1 MYLKKIL
8 LFALLILGFITQ
20 LPIEQKIIAT
30 TDNFDKYFETT
41 HNLNADNLCAMYGF
55 EYKSASNEDQL
66 NGSLKDFYSLGEK
79 PKLLEVFTPR
89 TLNDEVLL
97 NYFNYI
103 R

>member
-1 MYLKKIL
+1 
-8 LFALLILGFITQ
+8 
-20 LPIEQKIIAT
+20 
-30 TDNFDKYFETT
+30 
-41 HNLNADNLCAMYGF
+41 MYGF